1 MFLVQVQYFKTGTRY
16 SLKISNQRGERFKTK
31 SGQLWGVIPMFVED
45 TGEKMGGGI
54 FAPCPLWIVLSR
66 HVV

>member
-31 SGQLWGVIPMFVED
+31 SRQLWGVIPMFVEV
-45 TGEKMGGGI
+45 TGEKLGGGL
-54 FAPCPLWIVLSR
+54 FAPCPL
-66 HVV
+66 